1 MQLHQKGSNQ
11 SNNFDEPV
19 LIMYCKLGYVKNTT
33 IIKEKPTNLLPFHIY
48 HNLYKEI
55 SRVL

>member
-19 LIMYCKLGYVKNTT
+19 LIMYCKLGYVT